1 MDADALKELFQPF
14 GAVAVR
20 RMFGGKGVYA
30 DELMFAMAMGGEVY
44 LKCDAATESL
54 FAEAG
59 STPFIYQGHS
69 GPVKVNFRRL
79 VASAYDDDDELKR
92 WCALAI
98 GAARRAAQRKRA
110 NPGPPKRQRAG
121 GADEERAKEK
131 ISGAP

>member
-1 MDADALKELFQPF
+1 MDADALKELFEPV

-44 LKCDAATESL
+44 LKCDATTETL

-59 STPFIYQGHS
+59 STPFIYQGRS
-69 GPVKVNFRRL
+69 GPVKVNFQRL
-79 VASAYDDDDELKR
+79 VASAYDDADELKR

-98 GAARRAAQRKRA
+98 GAARRAAQAKAGKSRPAKATRPVAPTKSARK
-110 NPGPPKRQRAG
+110 
-121 GADEERAKEK
+121 K